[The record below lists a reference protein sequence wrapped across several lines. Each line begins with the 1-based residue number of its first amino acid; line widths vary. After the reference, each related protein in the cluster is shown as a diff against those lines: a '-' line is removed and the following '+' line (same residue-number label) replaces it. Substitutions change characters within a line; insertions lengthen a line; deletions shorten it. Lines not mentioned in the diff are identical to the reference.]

1 MDKTP
6 HIEDLIS
13 NLKYDPVTGDIHWVG
28 RMNNKLAG
36 SHNWA
41 GYRRVRING
50 CECMSHRIAWAMHY
64 GEWPKGDIDHINGIK
79 DDNRIENLRDVS
91 RSLNTR
97 NRHKHPNNTSGVC
110 GVSYAKD
117 RDRWLAKISY
127 GGRQVLLGSFKDKDE
142 AVKVRLDAE
151 AKYGYTD
158 RHGT

>member
-1 MDKTP
+1 MDNLPT
-6 HIEDLIS
+6 IEDLRS
-13 NLKYDPVTGDIHWVG
+13 SLKYDPITGEIRWFG

-41 GYRRVRING
+41 GYRRVRIND

-97 NRHKHPNNTSGVC
+97 NRPKHPNNTSGVC

-142 AVKVRLDAE
+142 AVRVRLDAE
-151 AKYGYTD
+151 AKYGYTE
-158 RHGT
+158 RHRT